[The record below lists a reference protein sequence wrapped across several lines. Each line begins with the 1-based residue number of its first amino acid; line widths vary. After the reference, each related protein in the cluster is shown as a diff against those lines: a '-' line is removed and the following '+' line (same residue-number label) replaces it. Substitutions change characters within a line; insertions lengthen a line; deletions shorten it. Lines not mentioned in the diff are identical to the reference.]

1 VKRQITQE
9 ELAHNLG
16 YHLSYIGQ
24 IERGLKS
31 PTLRTVFNIAD
42 LFGVTATSLLALT
55 ERNLGRKVR
64 RPRHA

>member
-1 VKRQITQE
+1 M
-9 ELAHNLG
+9 LG

-42 LFGVTATSLLALT
+42 VFGISATSLLALT
-55 ERNLGRKVR
+55 ERNLKRKTR
-64 RPRHA
+64 S